1 MLVVYRTNE
10 PFQGEIVNL
19 DMVTSALA
27 LAVYLAQQ
35 DAPEIAALV
44 VAEQD
49 LADDTLGALVASVG
63 GYGKSGR
70 FYVAEVNGVMSL
82 VDGGA

>member
-19 DMVTSALA
+19 DMVTPALA
-27 LAVYLAQQ
+27 LVVYLAQQ
-35 DAPEIAALV
+35 NAPEIVALV

-70 FYVAEVNGVMSL
+70 FYVAEIDGVMSL